1 MTCGT
6 IAFGATGKNLVRFLQ
21 RTPVRTFIVYPLV
34 TIAWE
39 LVVRSGELDLNYGFL
54 PLMLWGYL
62 QYRLCGRYR
71 IEHGGG
77 GPGLETP
84 PERLVATGPYSY
96 TRNPMYLGHL
106 IFLTGLTLT
115 FASWLAGLITI
126 AVAVWFHI
134 RVLGDETKLIERL
147 GQPYVDY
154 LASVKRWIPG
164 LL

>member
-1 MTCGT
+1 M
-6 IAFGATGKNLVRFLQ
+6 RFLQ
-21 RTPVRTFIVYPLV
+21 RTPVRTFIVYPLI
-34 TIAWE
+34 TMAWE
-39 LVVRSGELDLNYGFL
+39 FVVRGGRLDPNYWFL
-54 PLMLWGYL
+54 PLLLWGYL

-71 IEHGGG
+71 ITHGGG

-106 IFLTGLTLT
+106 IFLIGLTLT
-115 FASWLAGLITI
+115 FKSWLAALITV

-147 GQPYVDY
+147 GRQYVDY
-154 LASVKRWIPG
+154 LANVRRWIPG

>member
-1 MTCGT
+1 M
-6 IAFGATGKNLVRFLQ
+6 RFLQ

-39 LVVRSGELDLNYGFL
+39 LVTRGGTLEANFWFL

-71 IEHGGG
+71 IKHGGG

-84 PERLVATGPYSY
+84 PERLVSTGPYAY
-96 TRNPMYLGHL
+96 TRNPMYLGHV
-106 IFLTGLTLT
+106 IFLIGLTLT
-115 FASWLAGLITI
+115 LKSWLAGLMTV
-126 AVAVWFHI
+126 AVAAWFHR
-134 RVLGDETKLIERL
+134 RVVGDEAKLIERL
-147 GQPYVDY
+147 GRPYVDY
-154 LASVKRWIPG
+154 QVRVKRWLPG